1 MPMTI
6 PFLQILVYSFTLWFG
21 LYLVARDLK
30 KQGLRYAGLGLIS
43 YAFAL
48 ALSMLLQ
55 DKIQTNAWSYLPV
68 MLPTV
73 FWMAATLYLVPDVPI
88 VTLNY
93 HIILA
98 MVVIIL
104 MTFSAAILTPDYA
117 RWVGFSLPV
126 VFLIGVI
133 LRMRQVFASD
143 VPRPPLLILMTATVF
158 FALATVM
165 IVLPVSWL
173 SRDWVVLAISLDLVF
188 LGYTV
193 GVLDAY
199 DEGTSLFEDA
209 LRSLVAASLA
219 VLIFGGQIM
228 MVMAIMEDSSPPLF
242 VLLFGLITTLLVGI
256 VFYDDIQSILDGVI
270 FSQNSAVKKQRD
282 SLRAV
287 SSGLARTDESHLFNQ
302 IDEKEFSRLTRRAL
316 SHYGD
321 LNKLASSPLL
331 KLSLLDERIENDNVL
346 ARANA
351 LKSLLRESI
360 EQLKPEDEQDFAPTD
375 EWRYYNVLYFPYIA
389 GLKPYSARFFRD
401 DLEPAE
407 IEALEW
413 FRTFV
418 PERTLY
424 NWQKTAAG
432 LVARNLREKLSA

>member
-1 MPMTI
+1 MTI

-30 KQGLRYAGLGLIS
+30 KSGLRYAGLGLIS

-55 DKIQTNAWSYLPV
+55 DTIQASAWGYLPV
-68 MLPTV
+68 MLPSV
-73 FWMAATLYLVPDVPI
+73 FWMAATLHLVPDVPI
-88 VTLNY
+88 KTSSY

-104 MTFSAAILTPDYA
+104 MTFSAAILTPDLT
-117 RWVGFSLPV
+117 RWSGFALPV

-133 LRMRQVFASD
+133 LRMRQIFASD
-143 VPRPPLLILMTATVF
+143 VPRPPLVILITATVF
-158 FALATVM
+158 FALASAM

-173 SRDWVVLAISLDLVF
+173 AQDWVVLAISFDLIF
-188 LGYTV
+188 LGYAV

-209 LRSLVAASLA
+209 LRSLAAASLA

-228 MVMAIMEDSSPPLF
+228 MVMAIMDNSSPPML
-242 VLLFGLITTLLVGI
+242 VLLFGLITTLLVTL
-256 VFYDDIQSILDGVI
+256 VFYDDIQSMLDGVI
-270 FSQNSAVKKQRD
+270 FSRESKLKQERD
-282 SLRAV
+282 TLRAA
-287 SSGLARTDESHLFNQ
+287 SSGLARADESHPISQ
-302 IDEKEFSRLTRRAL
+302 IDDKEFTRLTRRAL

-321 LNKLASSPLL
+321 LNKLAASPLL
-331 KLSLLDERIENDNVL
+331 QLSLLEERIEDDNVL

-360 EQLKPEDEQDFAPTD
+360 EQLKPEAGDFAPTD

-389 GLKPYSARFFRD
+389 GLKPYSARFFRE
-401 DLEPAE
+401 DLDPAE
-407 IEALEW
+407 AEALEW
-413 FRTFV
+413 FRTYV

-424 NWQKTAAG
+424 NWQKTAAE
-432 LVARNLREKLSA
+432 LVAHNLKEKLRAS

>member
-1 MPMTI
+1 MTI

-30 KQGLRYAGLGLIS
+30 KPGLRYAGLGLIS

-55 DKIQTNAWSYLPV
+55 DTIETSAWAYLPV
-68 MLPTV
+68 MLPSV
-73 FWMAATLYLVPDVPI
+73 FWMAATLYLVPDVP
-88 VTLNY
+88 VKMSSY
-93 HIILA
+93 HLILA

-104 MTFSAAILTPDYA
+104 LTFSAAILAPDLA
-117 RWVGFSLPV
+117 RWVGFALPV

-133 LRMRQVFASD
+133 LRMRQIFTSD
-143 VPRPPLLILMTATVF
+143 VPRPPLLILVTATVF
-158 FALATVM
+158 FALASAMV
-165 IVLPVSWL
+165 VLPVSWFAQ
-173 SRDWVVLAISLDLVF
+173 DWVVLAISFDLIF

-199 DEGTSLFEDA
+199 DEGTGLLEDA

-228 MVMAIMEDSSPPLF
+228 MVMAIMDNSSAPML
-242 VLLFGLITTLLVGI
+242 VLLFGLITTLLVALA
-256 VFYDDIQSILDGVI
+256 FYDDIQSMLDGVI
-270 FSQNSAVKKQRD
+270 FSRESKVKQERD
-282 SLRAV
+282 TLRAV
-287 SSGLARTDESHLFNQ
+287 SGGLTRTDDSHLINR
-302 IDEKEFSRLTRRAL
+302 IDEKEFTRLTRRAL

-321 LNKLASSPLL
+321 LNKLAASPLL
-331 KLSLLDERIENDNVL
+331 QLSLLEDRIEDDNVL

-351 LKSLLRESI
+351 LKALLRESI
-360 EQLKPEDEQDFAPTD
+360 EQLKPEEGDFAPTD

-401 DLEPAE
+401 DLDPAE
-407 IEALEW
+407 EEALEW

-424 NWQKTAAG
+424 NWQKTAAE
-432 LVARNLREKLSA
+432 LVARDLREKLQAS

>member
-1 MPMTI
+1 MTTS
-6 PFLQILVYSFTLWFG
+6 FLQILVYSFTLWFG

-30 KQGLRYAGLGLIS
+30 KPGLRYAGLGLIS

-55 DKIQTNAWSYLPV
+55 DTIQTSAWAYLPL

-88 VTLNY
+88 ETINY

-98 MVVIIL
+98 MIVIIL
-104 MTFSAAILTPDYA
+104 LTFSAAILTPEYA
-117 RWVGFSLPV
+117 RWVGFALPII
-126 VFLIGVI
+126 FLIGVI
-133 LRMRQVFASD
+133 LRMRQIFTSD
-143 VPRPPLLILMTATVF
+143 VPRPPLVILSTATVF
-158 FALATVM
+158 FALATAM
-165 IVLPVSWL
+165 IVLPVSWFAQ
-173 SRDWVVLAISLDLVF
+173 DWVVLAISLDLVF
-188 LGYTV
+188 LGYAV

-199 DEGTSLFEDA
+199 DEGTTLFEDA
-209 LRSLVAASLA
+209 LRSLAAASLA

-228 MVMAIMEDSSPPLF
+228 MVMAIMDDSSPLLL
-242 VLLFGLITTLLVGI
+242 VLLFGLITTLLVAL
-256 VFYDDIQSILDGVI
+256 VFYDDIQSLLDGLI
-270 FSQNSAVKKQRD
+270 FSQESPVKRQRD
-282 SLRAV
+282 SLRAA
-287 SSGLARTDESHLFNQ
+287 SSGLARTDDSRIFNQ
-302 IDEKEFSRLTRRAL
+302 IDDKEFTRLTRRAL

-331 KLSLLDERIENDNVL
+331 QLSLLEERIEDDNIL

-360 EQLKPEDEQDFAPTD
+360 EQLKPEDEHGFAPTD

-389 GLKPYSARFFRD
+389 GLKPYSSRYFRE
-401 DLEPAE
+401 DLAPAE
-407 IEALEW
+407 AEALEW

-424 NWQKTAAG
+424 NWQKTAAE